1 LLFLLFNIRFL
12 SNIFAPYDALTIK
25 DLAERV
31 NPEITIATDT
41 ADILYSAKE
50 AFISVK
56 DGVVT
61 GLKVVMFIAM
71 AVSITRVAPNIAI
84 TVVPVTVL
92 SVGTDLMVDAI
103 IRHF

>member
-1 LLFLLFNIRFL
+1 
-12 SNIFAPYDALTIK
+12 
-25 DLAERV
+25 
-31 NPEITIATDT
+31 
-41 ADILYSAKE
+41 
-50 AFISVK
+50 
-56 DGVVT
+56 
-61 GLKVVMFIAM
+61 MFIAM